1 MVTYGE
7 QVRMLQEFYA
17 AHDPSKDE
25 QGIVA
30 IVDKRKGQRPELSP
44 AQWKMICAQLKKKYG
59 HAVYPEGPG
68 GPSTCEEVTAIPA
81 SSASA
86 TLMTPQQTPPAHAV
100 AVEAGAESESLQPTG
115 QPADGENHPSAAVG
129 AIVPATQCADTA
141 IGQDSTT
148 DVVPAP
154 QQVADTTTSKPSA
167 AGPDPFQDQIRALA
181 AFYAEHDRSKDQR
194 SVVAILDKRRGAN
207 SALTSDQWTALGMQL
222 EKKYGHPLG
231 PGEPSDSW
239 SEVETDTDLDTSSTT
254 EIVAAEDERVQ
265 ELAQFAPEVL
275 ATMVVEREMQ
285 IAQLR
290 EKAKQKV
297 RELLRQKVGA
307 VKALD
312 GRSAKVTALESQVR
326 EVSRRAEVRQKRI
339 DQLQAA
345 NQKQKVE
352 LEALRQESGV
362 AHAQEMQRVAD
373 LERQVQ
379 DLSTEA
385 ETDAAE
391 EAARTMSRQREL
403 EGTRQEQAALQ
414 VEMMELAAALAS
426 AERSQS
432 AWQSKAREAQEQLE
446 ELRRATAV
454 ARSEEGAPQAAT
466 SVAPASVQLQ
476 QPVAEGGLDD
486 MQCAIVEARVLR
498 ER

>member
-1 MVTYGE
+1 M
-7 QVRMLQEFYA
+7 
-17 AHDPSKDE
+17 
-25 QGIVA
+25 
-30 IVDKRKGQRPELSP
+30 
-44 AQWKMICAQLKKKYG
+44 
-59 HAVYPEGPG
+59 
-68 GPSTCEEVTAIPA
+68 
-81 SSASA
+81 
-86 TLMTPQQTPPAHAV
+86 
-100 AVEAGAESESLQPTG
+100 
-115 QPADGENHPSAAVG
+115 
-129 AIVPATQCADTA
+129 
-141 IGQDSTT
+141 
-148 DVVPAP
+148 
-154 QQVADTTTSKPSA
+154 
-167 AGPDPFQDQIRALA
+167 
-181 AFYAEHDRSKDQR
+181 
-194 SVVAILDKRRGAN
+194 
-207 SALTSDQWTALGMQL
+207 
-222 EKKYGHPLG
+222 
-231 PGEPSDSW
+231 
-239 SEVETDTDLDTSSTT
+239 
-254 EIVAAEDERVQ
+254 
-265 ELAQFAPEVL
+265 
-275 ATMVVEREMQ
+275 
-285 IAQLR
+285 
-290 EKAKQKV
+290 
-297 RELLRQKVGA
+297 
-307 VKALD
+307 
-312 GRSAKVTALESQVR
+312 R

-379 DLSTEA
+379 DLSTKA

-414 VEMMELAAALAS
+414 VEVMELAAALAS